1 MSSSVVSRRKD
12 ARPSLLSNSRWNLLG
27 FAFGL
32 AANFVTLPFVV
43 KWIGLSALG
52 QAGVLLAIAAPLTL
66 VGSVIGQALVREM
79 SSRWDACD
87 LDGCRRMHDAALRLC
102 LIAGAAGWAALVLIG
117 PSIGHLI
124 LGSGGPT
131 VGLTAP
137 FMIAA
142 AGWLAQQL
150 CLVLQGGCAAGQD
163 FRTVARVAAFSGVA
177 TVAATLITTASF
189 PSLEG
194 YLAGV
199 AASFS
204 LTLAAW
210 LWVQRGAVRWQAIA
224 RADLRAESRALLHFG
239 KWQGIAQ
246 LAGAFGN
253 QIDRYALGAL
263 APVALVGQYNVA
275 NRLQEAAYI
284 GVVKAG
290 EVLYPHFGSLANR
303 SIEERGRVF
312 QAASW
317 VVGTFSAM
325 LLVPMV
331 PLASSLLTLWIGPQ
345 VGADAAALLRTLVLG
360 GIVGCGSNVFV
371 YYAMGMGRNAP
382 VAWISL
388 MYSVATVVFTVL
400 LIRGF
405 GPLAAGAGLLVASL
419 GRVAASL
426 VVTRRQFF
434 PQLRWGELMVSLVLP
449 LAIGV
454 TVALGVHQSGYA
466 QAHSWASLVA
476 QYACVAALVLVA
488 TVLTSLLTLS
498 GREFIATTRAALR
511 SHSTT

>member
-1 MSSSVVSRRKD
+1 MSTSVASLRKD

-43 KWIGLSALG
+43 KWIGLTALG
-52 QAGVLLAIAAPLTL
+52 QAGVLLAITAPLTL

-79 SSRWDACD
+79 SSRSGAGD
-87 LDGCRRMHDAALRLC
+87 LDGARRIHDAALRLC
-102 LIAGAAGWAALVLIG
+102 LLAGAAGWAALVLIG
-117 PSIGHLI
+117 PSVGQLI
-124 LGSGGPT
+124 LGSGT
-131 VGLTAP
+131 TAVGLTTS

-177 TVAATLITTASF
+177 TVAATLTMTAAF
-189 PSLEG
+189 PSVDGFLG
-194 YLAGV
+194 GV

-210 LWVQRGAVRWQAIA
+210 LWVQRREVRWQAIT
-224 RADLRAESRALLHFG
+224 RADLRAESLALLRFS
-239 KWQGIAQ
+239 KWQGMAQ

-263 APVALVGQYNVA
+263 APVAVVGQYNVA

-290 EVLYPHFGSLANR
+290 EVLFPHFGSLANR

-312 QAASW
+312 QASSW
-317 VVGTFSAM
+317 VVGTFSAV

-331 PLASSLLTLWIGPQ
+331 PLAGSLLTLWIGPQ
-345 VGADAAALLRTLVLG
+345 VGTDAAALLRTLVLG

-426 VVTRRQFF
+426 LVTRRQFF
-434 PQLRWGELMVSLVLP
+434 PQLRWGELMVSSVLP

-454 TVALGVHQSGYA
+454 TVALGVYRSGYA
-466 QAHSWASLVA
+466 QAQSWASLIA
-476 QYACVAALVLVA
+476 QYACVAVLVLVA
-488 TVLTSLLTLS
+488 TVLASLLTRS
-498 GREFIATTRAALR
+498 GREFIATARAALR
-511 SHSTT
+511 PVRTS